1 MLNLVVCT
9 HFFRALFTYLNPKLG
24 HFVDWNSVLSCVK
37 WTLNRCLFEEKPKIR
52 EKNRCLFEE
61 NELRHFQKFGHAQK
75 SSVLLVVRF
84 SILGRLNRIFE
95 GTFLKT
101 VGPYCALII
110 VIFGI

>member
-1 MLNLVVCT
+1 M
-9 HFFRALFTYLNPKLG
+9 
-24 HFVDWNSVLSCVK
+24 DWNSVLSCVK

-84 SILGRLNRIFE
+84 SILGRLSRIFE
-95 GTFLKT
+95 GLVPKT
-101 VGPYCALII
+101 VGPYCALFW
-110 VIFGI
+110 VIFGTLLGYFKSNI